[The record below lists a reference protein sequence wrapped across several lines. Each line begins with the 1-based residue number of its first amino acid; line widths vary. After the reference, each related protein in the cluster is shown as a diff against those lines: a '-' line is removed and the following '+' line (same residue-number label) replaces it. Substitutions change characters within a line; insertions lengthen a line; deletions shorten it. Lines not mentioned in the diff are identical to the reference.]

1 MRLLKW
7 ANDFALI
14 IVRLDQMHVS
24 SQKIISFHIFDRSL
38 AEYEIEMIISKIV
51 GILALY
57 SYF

>member
-38 AEYEIEMIISKIV
+38 AEYEMIISKIV

>member
-38 AEYEIEMIISKIV
+38 AEYEMIISKIV

-57 SYF
+57 PYI

>member
-38 AEYEIEMIISKIV
+38 AEYEMNISKIV
-51 GILALY
+51 GILVLY
-57 SYF
+57 PYF